1 MMYPV
6 KKLIRID
13 EAMNDGIDALARRQ
27 QTPVL
32 TVTDAIRALICAWAG
47 GTAEAPPEAE
57 GGWNIIGRKE
67 RPQATR
73 WSAAEWIDP
82 IAVIGSSAPDSCRGD
97 PDEGRN
103 GHKRTCVPR
112 QSRDPS
118 IDLSA

>member
-32 TVTDAIRALICAWAG
+32 TVTDAIRALICAWAV

-57 GGWNIIGRKE
+57 GGWGRE
-67 RPQATR
+67 YYRTQR
-73 WSAAEWIDP
+73 AARKP
-82 IAVIGSSAPDSCRGD
+82 PGGAP
-97 PDEGRN
+97 
-103 GHKRTCVPR
+103 
-112 QSRDPS
+112 PS
-118 IDLSA
+118 G